1 MRILPVADGTTEP
14 GWPERLRLLLR
25 DLVAF
30 DPHRLNWMLAV
41 RTVLGLAM
49 PLLAAHAFHLPQ
61 LLWTGLGAYLLAIG
75 DCIDDG
81 DRAQP
86 TRIIVGAVL
95 GAAALA
101 TGVVAGGN
109 FATAVAGMMV
119 WGVFA
124 SMLGVY
130 GNAFAAMS
138 LPIAWAYVE
147 LGLPARDHS
156 LSNALATGGLFMMG
170 GSLMLVLTML
180 SRVGGALR
188 PVRAQTTACFR
199 ELASYLQAERRD
211 GPETP
216 EQRVRGAIA
225 GARRV
230 AAQAQQNAG
239 GMSRVNQR
247 ALMLIEVADRL
258 YSIIAAMR
266 ETDEPPIP
274 ECKTVLLAIV
284 DLLGGRAR
292 IAELRRLRSR
302 LAECHRTG
310 TAPSDPAFGAA
321 GRPVGLERRL
331 TDELDYALSLAHD
344 DDVPTAAT
352 AVAAAS
358 GTRLAAALAPI
369 RANFSCSSLVAR
381 HALRFALVTAAAVV
395 VFWFFPKPFGYWVPL
410 TATAVLKPY
419 AGTTLGRVIQRLLG
433 TLAGILVGLAL
444 MPLLPGMGMQ
454 FAATMLLFFGMMT
467 VLPFN
472 YALAIGFLSAG
483 IVPFEHLL
491 NPDIRAAIGTDRL
504 VATAIGAALALIGGN
519 VLWPDFER
527 RGLPDLL
534 RDCIAGTAVYADSLL
549 GAAQGGVTVEAAQE
563 KRRAAGVGLTNLQVG
578 IQHALAEIGGDADTM
593 TATLQAA
600 AALQRLSNTLN
611 ALLQIVPMVAPSRP
625 ALAAFRD
632 GFVAALANPCGGEP
646 GIDSLSKVLPAHGQL
661 PEHAALHAMLD
672 QALLALEMLHHA
684 TSRLLALPASSVA
697 RPGKVNGPLAGGRVS

>member
-1 MRILPVADGTTEP
+1 MMQILPVADGTTEP

-30 DPHRLNWMLAV
+30 DPHRLNWTLAA

-86 TRIIVGAVL
+86 ARIIVGAML

-109 FATAVAGMMV
+109 LATAVTGMMV

-124 SMLGVY
+124 GMLGVY

-147 LGLPARDHS
+147 LGLPASDHS
-156 LSNALATGGLFMMG
+156 LSNAVATGGLFAMG
-170 GSLMLVLTML
+170 GLLMLVLTML
-180 SRVGGALR
+180 SHVGGTLR
-188 PVRAQTTACFR
+188 PVRAQTAACFR
-199 ELASYLQAERRD
+199 ELASYLEAKRRD
-211 GPETP
+211 GPEPP
-216 EQRVRGAIA
+216 EQRVRGVIA
-225 GARRV
+225 EARRL

-266 ETDEPPIP
+266 ETDEPPIS
-274 ECKTVLLAIV
+274 ECKSVLLVIV
-284 DLLGGRAR
+284 DFPGGRGR

-302 LAECHRTG
+302 LAERRRAG

-321 GRPVGLERRL
+321 GEPVGFERRMIE
-331 TDELDYALSLAHD
+331 ELDHALSLVD
-344 DDVPTAAT
+344 DEDVPMSSAAT
-352 AVAAAS
+352 AVAVAR
-358 GTRLAAALAPI
+358 GTRLAGALAPI
-369 RANFSCSSLVAR
+369 RANFGRSSLVAR

-395 VFWFFPKPFGYWVPL
+395 VFWLFPKPFGYWVPL

-433 TLAGILVGLAL
+433 TVAGILAGLAL

-454 FAATMLLFFGMMT
+454 AAATMLLFFGMMA

-472 YALAIGFLSAG
+472 YALAIGLLSAG

-504 VATAIGAALALIGGN
+504 AATAIGAALALIGGH
-519 VLWPDFER
+519 VLWPSFER

-534 RDCIAGTAVYADSLL
+534 RACIAATAVYADSVL
-549 GAAQGGVTVEAAQE
+549 GAVQDGVAAGAAQE
-563 KRRAAGVGLTNLQVG
+563 KRRAAGVGLTNLQIG
-578 IQHALAEIGGDADTM
+578 IQHALAEIGGDAGLM
-593 TATLQAA
+593 TAMLRAA

-611 ALLQIVPMVAPSRP
+611 ALLQIAPKVPPSQP
-625 ALAAFRD
+625 GLAAFRD
-632 GFVAALANPCGGEP
+632 GFVTALANPCGGEF
-646 GIDSLSKVLPAHGQL
+646 GIESLSRMLPAPGQS
-661 PEHAALHAMLD
+661 PEDAALHAMLD
-672 QALLALEMLHHA
+672 RALSALQMLHDA
-684 TSRLLALPASSVA
+684 TSPLPASSVA
-697 RPGKVNGPLAGGRVS
+697 RPRKVGGPFTKGRIS